1 MTIEDANRSERIL
14 AVDVRPRW
22 FGFAVFDGPTQLLDF
37 GVPRIMSIMR
47 GEACLI
53 RLINTYW
60 PTLIVI
66 RKTFPRA
73 RRHRWI
79 VWAYIRLIVQLSHR
93 FSIRVDRI
101 SDRQLQRYFASQGVD
116 NKEEAAAL
124 LARQFPELSWKV
136 PPVRKRW
143 HHEHKNMPIFDA
155 VALGEAHLYPQ
166 NNNEH

>member
-1 MTIEDANRSERIL
+1 
-14 AVDVRPRW
+14 
-22 FGFAVFDGPTQLLDF
+22 LLDF

-53 RLINTYW
+53 RLINTFW

-79 VWAYIRLIVQLSHR
+79 VGAHLRLILQLSRR
-93 FSIRVDRI
+93 FSIRVERI
-101 SDRQLQRYFASQGVD
+101 SDRQLRQYFTLQGVR
-116 NKEEAAAL
+116 NKEEAASH
-124 LARQFPELSWKV
+124 LARQFSELSWKV
-136 PPVRKRW
+136 PPMRKRW

-155 VALGEAHLYPQ
+155 VALGVTFLCSR
-166 NNNEH
+166 NNNQH

>member
-1 MTIEDANRSERIL
+1 MTIEDANRHERIL

-37 GVPRIMSIMR
+37 GVPRITSIMR

-53 RLINTYW
+53 RLINTFW

-79 VWAYIRLIVQLSHR
+79 IWASLRLILQLSRR
-93 FSIRVDRI
+93 FSIRVERI
-101 SDRQLQRYFASQGVD
+101 SDRQLQQYFALQGVR
-116 NKEEAAAL
+116 NKEEAASR
-124 LARQFPELSWKV
+124 LAGQFPELSWKV
-136 PPVRKRW
+136 PPMRKRW

-155 VALGEAHLYPQ
+155 VALGVAFLYSQ
-166 NNNEH
+166 KQ